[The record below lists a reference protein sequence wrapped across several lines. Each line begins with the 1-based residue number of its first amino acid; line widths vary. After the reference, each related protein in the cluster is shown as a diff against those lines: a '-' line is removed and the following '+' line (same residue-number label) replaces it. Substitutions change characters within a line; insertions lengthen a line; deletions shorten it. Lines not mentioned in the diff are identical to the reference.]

1 MKNDLFVIID
11 SELGES
17 DSFRGVFS
25 DLELAKKEADTQDMF
40 FFERTIFRVSLN
52 EFDRVDTVV
61 WEKRK
66 TAV

>member
-25 DLELAKKEADTQDMF
+25 DLELAKKEADTRDMF
-40 FFERTIFRVSLN
+40 FFERTIYQVSLN